1 MEAAVKVGMK
11 TMAVRHK
18 RLQED
23 AEKLKSENPAITM
36 QAALSS
42 ILDNLYNKELTSEAV
57 DTTELEENN
66 KKLTLQLE
74 ELNSAYLDAMKKIDD
89 LTVQLIETSKN
100 TPFCDLSVVPEE
112 AAKYLE
118 DVAQEMLASNM
129 HDSVAAWILNMLRI
143 IQAAHK
149 GYIPSN
155 GFLVNPK
162 WILKP

>member
-1 MEAAVKVGMK
+1 METAVKFEMK
-11 TMAVRHK
+11 TLAVKHR
-18 RLQED
+18 RFQEE
-23 AEKLKSENPAITM
+23 AEKLKSENPAMTM
-36 QAALSS
+36 QAALSL
-42 ILDNLYNKELTSEAV
+42 ILDNLFMNSEAGPI
-57 DTTELEENN
+57 DTSELEEHN

-74 ELNSAYLDAMKKIDD
+74 ELNSAYSDAMKKIDD

-118 DVAQEMLASNM
+118 GVAQEMLTSNM

-155 GFLVNPK
+155 GFLVEPK
-162 WILKP
+162 WIVKP